1 VSAELRALL
10 AGASP
15 APWEWLDGGNGEEG
29 DELQDGQGEQVASG
43 FRDDINLDAPRGAAP
58 PPGHITDGR
67 LCAAMRN
74 EIEALLDERDAAIRR
89 AASLDAARLAM
100 EVAPVPDRT
109 CGRHATHGD
118 RRGSV
123 RVSAEHRHEPHT
135 STVDAVLAN
144 LDDLVR
150 SGRNG
155 RGAEPLHD
163 DLKAVLAL
171 VASVVRT
178 EYAALLDER
187 DAAIRRAEEAERER
201 VPPTSRRVLQQP
213 EPAYLAA
220 IIEQFEIIVGSL
232 TDEHLKE
239 HAQTGLDAAL
249 RSQESQAPRRDVPSV
264 NAHPHGEPTLPFED
278 RQWSMPP
285 ETDARG

>member
-1 VSAELRALL
+1 MSEQTKVELIRAILT
-10 AGASP
+10 ARAR
-15 APWEWLDGGNGEEG
+15 
-29 DELQDGQGEQVASG
+29 DGQPDGEPFWSDQ
-43 FRDDINLDAPRGAAP
+43 
-58 PPGHITDGR
+58 
-67 LCAAMRN
+67 AMR
-74 EIEALLDERDAAIRR
+74 
-89 AASLDAARLAM
+89 
-100 EVAPVPDRT
+100 
-109 CGRHATHGD
+109 
-118 RRGSV
+118 
-123 RVSAEHRHEPHT
+123 
-135 STVDAVLAN
+135 
-144 LDDLVR
+144 
-150 SGRNG
+150 
-155 RGAEPLHD
+155 
-163 DLKAVLAL
+163 
-171 VASVVRT
+171 
-178 EYAALLDER
+178 ALLDER

>member
-100 EVAPVPDRT
+100 EDRYHDLAWCNKDDDCQT
-109 CGRHATHGD
+109 KAEGARLAIEDFEDALGVEPLTHPEPS
-118 RRGSV
+118 RGSALRQHRQAV
-123 RVSAEHRHEPHT
+123 VHAE
-135 STVDAVLAN
+135 
-144 LDDLVR
+144 
-150 SGRNG
+150 
-155 RGAEPLHD
+155 
-163 DLKAVLAL
+163 
-171 VASVVRT
+171 
-178 EYAALLDER
+178 
-187 DAAIRRAEEAERER
+187 
-201 VPPTSRRVLQQP
+201 
-213 EPAYLAA
+213 
-220 IIEQFEIIVGSL
+220 
-232 TDEHLKE
+232 
-239 HAQTGLDAAL
+239 AAL
-249 RSQESQAPRRDVPSV
+249 RSQESQK
-264 NAHPHGEPTLPFED
+264 
-278 RQWSMPP
+278 PP
-285 ETDARG
+285 ERREL